1 MCMVV
6 TLSLLACNFHD
17 WTQFLVKQNKS
28 IVHFLSNEP
37 ESMKICF
44 YSPEVIRVDEEG
56 SLSSSEQFFPPH
68 TQTNVLTLIRESPI
82 LTFICSQDV

>member
-44 YSPEVIRVDEEG
+44 YSPEVI
-56 SLSSSEQFFPPH
+56 
-68 TQTNVLTLIRESPI
+68 
-82 LTFICSQDV
+82 